1 MLVYSDIPICSLTQ
15 PQFRSF
21 IWDSDTHLKSHEER
35 VLLRKLDFSILT
47 IGCLG
52 FFLKYLDQGN
62 LSNAYVSG
70 MQEDLGM
77 YGNEYTYAVTCYTVA
92 YAVMQIPSNIIIQY
106 IRPSYWLAAMEI
118 AWGTF
123 TFAQAGV
130 KNVGELY
137 AFRFLVGFFESS
149 FFPALLYVLGSW
161 YTKTELAKRIAI
173 FHMTAPVGSAFGGYL
188 QAAVYKSLDGH
199 HGLEGWR
206 WLYIVCGVSEP
217 MGVSWKNKS
226 DLTDNSV

>member
-1 MLVYSDIPICSLTQ
+1 
-15 PQFRSF
+15 
-21 IWDSDTHLKSHEER
+21 
-35 VLLRKLDFSILT
+35 
-47 IGCLG
+47 
-52 FFLKYLDQGN
+52 
-62 LSNAYVSG
+62 
-70 MQEDLGM
+70 
-77 YGNEYTYAVTCYTVA
+77 
-92 YAVMQIPSNIIIQY
+92 
-106 IRPSYWLAAMEI
+106 MEI

-130 KNVGELY
+130 KNVPELY

-188 QAAVYKSLDGH
+188 QAAVYKSLDGA

-206 WLYIVCGVSEP
+206 WLYIVCGVSTFWP
-217 MGVSWKNKS
+217 LVCYHGGTH
-226 DLTDNSV
+226 LTIHSA